1 MVVAAQPA
9 DHGGPGD
16 PQAALGR
23 QEPVAG
29 VDGRAVPAHAQHP
42 VPVRVDL
49 GRGVAREPVARE
61 RARRSSSTAAASK
74 PSAGWSAQKRRARS
88 SHRPTVDAAAWT
100 PCASSSQR
108 ASSARLAP
116 ARRSAASSG
125 PWRSSFDRR
134 GVAALGIPSPERGEA
149 PVVRASVV
157 SVRTRRMPSAS
168 FEADGLAAAR
178 GIGPAADG
186 LVVSRLAPCCVLTD
200 TAGTVL
206 AVGGC
211 FAVSATADAR
221 RHPVH
226 ARGIAARDVDA
237 EARGLW
243 PQRCDAGTVRQDF
256 ADGPPEAWAASLRAV
271 AGSLRRPCGLRERRG
286 RPLVAAC
293 RSGWPAFAGLR
304 NARPVRGLRG
314 CRRREALDRSP
325 RVPRR
330 ARHNAHVAAFPGER
344 AGVVE
349 PTPVPGRPF
358 SPSPVSPLS
367 VTRTGNPVQRCLRN
381 GGLWYAGNCGEN
393 DGGAQGVRGGPLRNP
408 ILQLGLPGWDKP
420 ALLLLK
426 PFLQTRFQQRHAARL
441 NSPDSI
447 IALNPRQCHVDH
459 LEHHGSIDHGY

>member
-1 MVVAAQPA
+1 
-9 DHGGPGD
+9 
-16 PQAALGR
+16 
-23 QEPVAG
+23 
-29 VDGRAVPAHAQHP
+29 
-42 VPVRVDL
+42 
-49 GRGVAREPVARE
+49 
-61 RARRSSSTAAASK
+61 
-74 PSAGWSAQKRRARS
+74 
-88 SHRPTVDAAAWT
+88 
-100 PCASSSQR
+100 
-108 ASSARLAP
+108 
-116 ARRSAASSG
+116 
-125 PWRSSFDRR
+125 
-134 GVAALGIPSPERGEA
+134 
-149 PVVRASVV
+149 
-157 SVRTRRMPSAS
+157 MPSAS
-168 FEADGLAAAR
+168 LEADGLAAAR

-186 LVVSRLAPCCVLTD
+186 LVVSRLAPVASLVD

-206 AVGGC
+206 AVGRC
-211 FAVSATADAR
+211 FFAVSATADAR

-237 EARGLW
+237 EARGWW

-330 ARHNAHVAAFPGER
+330 ARHDAHVAAFPGER

-349 PTPVPGRPF
+349 RTPVPGRPF

-393 DGGAQGVRGGPLRNP
+393 DGGAQGVRGGPPRSVREGRKGARTRYARRAKHPCIAGRARCSLFVASLCEWRLSTHRRGRGTRRVVLSHVELSAHGRRVRCGEAERANVRRR
-408 ILQLGLPGWDKP
+408 GGGRVKP
-420 ALLLLK
+420 A
-426 PFLQTRFQQRHAARL
+426 
-441 NSPDSI
+441 
-447 IALNPRQCHVDH
+447 
-459 LEHHGSIDHGY
+459 E